1 MSKKVFLA
9 LNAPSQYHRGL
20 AKCLY
25 LKQYPPLF
33 RYKKRPS
40 VPHVKFFSQPFTFCM
55 FSQYQGSCIK
65 LQKKIMIS
73 VISRELQHHIKH
85 FQPLALQSQQP
96 FEIPD
101 PVSQL
106 RFAPYGRKSKAKL
119 GSCLPSMT
127 TASHVDNKT

>member
-1 MSKKVFLA
+1 MLNSLVNPSLSVCFPNTKVHASSF
-9 LNAPSQYHRGL
+9 
-20 AKCLY
+20 
-25 LKQYPPLF
+25 
-33 RYKKRPS
+33 
-40 VPHVKFFSQPFTFCM
+40 
-55 FSQYQGSCIK
+55 
-65 LQKKIMIS
+65 S